1 MFHAEIGEKA
11 AFLCDFWL
19 PYGNHLCKFR
29 CTGCRLAPLTKRI
42 TMKDKNIALI
52 LSIFLG
58 WLGADRFYLGRP
70 IMGIIKL
77 FTLGGFG
84 ILWLVD
90 IIRIMTGRLKPK
102 NGDYS
107 AESVQSCS
115 EDAKRT
121 LRTLTSFAAQK
132 ASEQGNPM
140 GSYLAER
147 IQKAVD
153 DRLEKDEN

>member
-1 MFHAEIGEKA
+1 
-11 AFLCDFWL
+11 
-19 PYGNHLCKFR
+19 
-29 CTGCRLAPLTKRI
+29 
-42 TMKDKNIALI
+42 MKDKNIALI

-58 WLGADRFYLGRP
+58 WLGADRFYLGYP
-70 IMGIIKL
+70 IMGIVKL
-77 FTLGGFG
+77 FTMGCFG

-90 IIRIMTGRLKPK
+90 IICITTGRLKPK

-147 IQKAVD
+147 FQKAVD
-153 DRLEKDEN
+153 DRLEKEDD